1 MLSPGP
7 GIVVFGLHHPMQPLA
22 PPQPAE
28 TPRLAW
34 IIVLLL
40 LPVALLNYLDRQ
52 LVATMQKSI
61 MGSVEGIDTQAQW
74 GHVLAWFKWTYAIA
88 SPIAGYVADR
98 FGRTRVICLSLFVWS
113 ADTWATGHVTTYEQL
128 VATRAIMGLSEAFYI
143 PAALALIA
151 DHHSSAT
158 RSRAVGLHQIGI
170 YIGVML
176 GSMGGY
182 VADDPDLGWRLA
194 FSALGI
200 IGMVYAIPLWGLL
213 KDTPRD
219 PQAPVPKPLGAAGE
233 LLGDRNFRILLLYF
247 TLPALAGWVVRDW
260 MPSVLQKD
268 LGLTQGLAGVSAVVW
283 WQGAAIFSAIGGGWL
298 ADRWMRRTPRG
309 RQQVS
314 ALGMAIIMPALLGVG
329 IVIGLG
335 SLPLA
340 IAFLVLFGIGW
351 GLFDSNNMP
360 ILAQIARPE
369 QRATGYGLMNLASI
383 TCGGFADIGFG
394 WLRDHEVPLNLIFG
408 CFAGVAC
415 LSAWLVLRIDTS
427 NSDKS

>member
-1 MLSPGP
+1 VS
-7 GIVVFGLHHPMQPLA
+7 
-22 PPQPAE
+22 
-28 TPRLAW
+28 
-34 IIVLLL
+34 
-40 LPVALLNYLDRQ
+40 
-52 LVATMQKSI
+52 
-61 MGSVEGIDTQAQW
+61 
-74 GHVLAWFKWTYAIA
+74 
-88 SPIAGYVADR
+88 
-98 FGRTRVICLSLFVWS
+98 
-113 ADTWATGHVTTYEQL
+113 TYEQL

-194 FSALGI
+194 FAALGI
-200 IGMVYAIPLWGLL
+200 AGMAYAVPLWGLL
-213 KDTPRD
+213 KDVPRD
-219 PQAPVPKPLGAAGE
+219 PGAPAPRPLGSAGE
-233 LLGDRNFRILLLYF
+233 LLGNRNFRLLLLYF

-283 WQGAAIFSAIGGGWL
+283 WQGAAIFSAVGGGWL

-314 ALGMAIIMPALLGVG
+314 ALGMAIIVPALLGVG

-340 IAFLVLFGIGW
+340 IAFLVLFGVGW

-360 ILAQIARPE
+360 ILSQIARPD

-394 WLRDHEVPLNLIFG
+394 WLRDHDVPLNLIFG
-408 CFAGVAC
+408 CFAGIAC
-415 LSAWLVLRIDTS
+415 LSAWLVLRIDTKD
-427 NSDKS
+427 SDHS

>member
-1 MLSPGP
+1 MNPANLT
-7 GIVVFGLHHPMQPLA
+7 A
-22 PPQPAE
+22 P
-28 TPRLAW
+28 TSSSRLAW
-34 IIVLLL
+34 MMVVLLV
-40 LPVALLNYLDRQ
+40 PVALLNYLDRQ

-61 MGSVEGIDTQAQW
+61 MGSVEGIDTQAKW
-74 GHVLAWFKWTYAIA
+74 GHVLAWFKWTYAIV

-98 FGRTRVICLSLFVWS
+98 FGRSRVICISLFVWS

-170 YIGVML
+170 YIGVMM

-200 IGMVYAIPLWGLL
+200 LGMAYALPLWGLL
-213 KDTPRD
+213 KDVPRAPD
-219 PQAPVPKPLGAAGE
+219 APVPKPMRAAGE
-233 LLGDRNFRILLLYF
+233 LLADRNFRLLLLYF
-247 TLPALAGWVVRDW
+247 TLPAMAGWVVRDW

-298 ADRWMRRTPRG
+298 ADRWMRRTHRG

-314 ALGMAIIMPALLGVG
+314 ALGMALMVPAMLGVG
-329 IVIGLG
+329 MVIGMG

-351 GLFDSNNMP
+351 GFFDGNNMP
-360 ILAQIARPE
+360 ILSQIARPD

-394 WLRDHEVPLNLIFG
+394 WLRDHQVPLNVIFG
-408 CFAGVAC
+408 CFAGIAC
-415 LSAWLVLRIDTS
+415 LSAWLVLRIDTRD
-427 NSDKS
+427 SDKS

>member
-1 MLSPGP
+1 M
-7 GIVVFGLHHPMQPLA
+7 
-22 PPQPAE
+22 
-28 TPRLAW
+28 
-34 IIVLLL
+34 IVLLL
-40 LPVALLNYLDRQ
+40 MPVALLNYLDRQ

-61 MGSVEGIDTQAQW
+61 MASVEGIESQAQW
-74 GHVLAWFKWTYAIA
+74 GHVLAWFKWTYAIM

-98 FGRTRVICLSLFVWS
+98 FGRTRVICISLFVWS
-113 ADTWATGHVTTYEQL
+113 ADTWATGHVTTYDQL

-151 DHHSSAT
+151 DHHTSAT

-170 YIGVML
+170 YIGVMI

-182 VADDPDLGWRLA
+182 VADDPDIGWRMA
-194 FSALGI
+194 FSALGL
-200 IGMVYAIPLWGLL
+200 IGMLYAIPLWVLL
-213 KDTPRD
+213 RDTPRNPD
-219 PQAPVPKPLGAAGE
+219 APLPKPLGAASE
-233 LLGDRNFRILLLYF
+233 LLGNRNFRLLLLYF

-268 LGLTQGLAGVSAVVW
+268 LGLTQGLAGVSAVIW
-283 WQGAAIFSAIGGGWL
+283 WQGAAIFSAFGGGWL
-298 ADRWMRRTPRG
+298 ADRWMRKSPRG

-360 ILAQIARPE
+360 ILSQIARPE

-408 CFAGVAC
+408 CFAGIAC
-415 LSAWLVLRIDTS
+415 LSAWLVLQINTEKA
-427 NSDKS
+427 DKS

>member
-1 MLSPGP
+1 MNPS
-7 GIVVFGLHHPMQPLA
+7 HPLN
-22 PPQPAE
+22 PPSNS
-28 TPRLAW
+28 RLAW
-34 IIVLLL
+34 MIVALLV
-40 LPVALLNYLDRQ
+40 PVALLNYLDRQ

-61 MGSVEGIDTQAQW
+61 MSSVDGIDTQAKW
-74 GHVLAWFKWTYAIA
+74 GHVLAWFKWTYAIM

-151 DHHSSAT
+151 DHHSGST
-158 RSRAVGLHQIGI
+158 RSRAVGVHQIGI

-182 VADDPDLGWRLA
+182 VADNPDLGWRLA
-194 FSALGI
+194 FTVLGI
-200 IGMVYAIPLWGLL
+200 AGMVYALPLWSFLR
-213 KDTPRD
+213 DTPRN
-219 PQAPVPKPLGAAGE
+219 PEAPIPKPLGAASE
-233 LLGDRNFRILLLYF
+233 LLGNRNFRLLLLYF

-298 ADRWMRRTPRG
+298 ADRWMQRTHRG

-314 ALGMAIIMPALLGVG
+314 ALGMAIIVPALLGVG

-360 ILAQIARPE
+360 ILSQIARPD
-369 QRATGYGLMNLASI
+369 QRATGYGLMNFASI
-383 TCGGFADIGFG
+383 TFGGFADIGFG
-394 WLRDHEVPLNLIFG
+394 WLRDHNIPLNLIFG
-408 CFAGVAC
+408 CFAGIAC
-415 LSAWLVLRIDTS
+415 LSAWLVLRIDTRDC
-427 NSDKS
+427 DKS